1 MEQSTEKEKITR
13 LGFEAIGKEWTQLDT
28 EYDNLFQAFLNN
40 PHIKST
46 EELSAFKAMQN
57 RLYAIELELYK
68 VAEGKMII
76 EE

>member
-1 MEQSTEKEKITR
+1 MKSLPKITKSE
-13 LGFEAIGKEWTQLDT
+13 FESLSKEWTGLDT

-46 EELSAFKAMQN
+46 EELLAFKAMQN

-68 VAEGKMII
+68 VAEGEMII